1 MKWLI
6 DLAIRNIKRNKRR
19 TILAISSI
27 TLSVALAIFLNGFIN
42 GMLDNLVKNVTKNE
56 TGHIRISTKEF
67 AERYRFM
74 PVDEIIYNPQIIK
87 SIINNIPE
95 LKKEIIII
103 TERITFGTLLSNG
116 PNSISAIGI
125 AGDPETEK
133 ELLNL
138 NRSIIEGRYIENNNE
153 VIIGKKAAASLNLNL
168 GDSLGILTQ
177 GTDYSLRFK
186 NFKIVGFFETGLKQ
200 LDETFFQIPL
210 VDVKTFLRADNGAQ
224 QILIMMRDYTKAFKT
239 AKIIKD
245 ALQAKKDKLPEFEEI
260 AIKSWNEIGDYPSLI
275 SMMENIY
282 GWIYVVILFLGAFI
296 ITNILMMII
305 LERRREIGILKAMG
319 IKGKEILFMF
329 TAEGAVIGTIGSFIG
344 TVIGFSLC
352 LIFSIYGI
360 DFSAAMANINFPAD
374 PIYYSKVNP
383 AAILTMFLLGV
394 FVAVVVSI
402 LPSRKA
408 AKMNVVDAIKS
419 VI

>member
-1 MKWLI
+1 MKWII

-27 TLSVALAIFLNGFIN
+27 TLSVALTVFLNGFIA

-56 TGHIRISTKEF
+56 TGHIRISTKDF

-74 PVDEIIYNPQIIK
+74 PVDEIIYNPEIIISIIK
-87 SIINNIPE
+87 DIPE
-95 LKKEIIII
+95 LEKEITII
-103 TERITFGTLLSNG
+103 TERISFGTLLSNG

-125 AGDPETEK
+125 AGEPEIEK

-138 NRSIIEGRYIENNNE
+138 NRSITEGRYIENSDE
-153 VIIGKKAAASLNLNL
+153 TIIGKKAASSLNLNI
-168 GDSLGILTQ
+168 GDALGILTQ

-200 LDETFFQIPL
+200 LDESFFQIPL
-210 VDVKTFLRADNGAQ
+210 ADAKTFLRADNGTQ
-224 QILIMMRDYTKAFKT
+224 QILIMLKDYKKALKIT
-239 AKIIKD
+239 QIIKD
-245 ALQAKKDKLPEFEEI
+245 KIAQTGMPDFNDI
-260 AIKSWNEIGDYPSLI
+260 AINAWNEIGDYPSLI
-275 SMMENIY
+275 NMMENIY
-282 GWIYVVILFLGAFI
+282 GWIYIVILFLGAFI

-319 IKGKEILFMF
+319 LKGKEILFMF
-329 TAEGAVIGTIGSFIG
+329 TAEGAVIGVIGSFIG
-344 TVIGFSLC
+344 TVMGFALC
-352 LIFSIYGI
+352 LITSIYGV
-360 DFSAAMANINFPAD
+360 DFSSAMEGINFPSD
-374 PIYYSKVNP
+374 PVYYSKINP
-383 AAILTMFLLGV
+383 GAILFIFVLGIA
-394 FVAVVVSI
+394 VAIIVSI

-408 AKMNVVDAIKS
+408 AKMNAVDAIKS